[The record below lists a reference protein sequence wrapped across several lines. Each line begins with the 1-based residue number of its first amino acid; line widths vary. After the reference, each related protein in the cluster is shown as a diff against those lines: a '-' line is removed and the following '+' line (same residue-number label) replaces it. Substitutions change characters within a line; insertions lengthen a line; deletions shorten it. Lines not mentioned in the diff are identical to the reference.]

1 MPSRTSCPPDGD
13 CPKPPSTDSPTLVVS
28 LLGPLSVCWDGQPIA
43 ALGSGKLA
51 ALLVYLLLEAGPVRR
66 EMLADLLFPD
76 VTGEAARLSLRQLV
90 FQLRAQLCNATGREF
105 LLADRHSLAFD
116 SHSPHCLSLAQFI
129 APLPL
134 CVGLSTAECSPCLR
148 RLAGQAELYLG
159 RLLDGFAL
167 DGCPDFEDW
176 LQGKR
181 EAMHRHALDLLTRLV
196 DCHEQRGNYRAALV
210 FAQRLVAIEPLSEV
224 GQLRL
229 MRLYA
234 QDHRLDA
241 ALAQYESCRRTLEDQ
256 LGVAPSA
263 ALRAFARQLQ
273 QEGLKLG
280 GDPLSGGAP
289 LADEKRQV
297 TVLYCELRAEEAD
310 EANDPEGLLNLLQT
324 RQSRLAGMVRQ
335 QGGHIVQSYSG
346 GLLAYF
352 GYPQALENAALQAV
366 RAALALAAQSKSQL
380 PLLAVRVGVHSGL
393 VVASPSTGVP
403 DMVGATSRIAIGL
416 REYAR
421 PGEVVVSSATQRRTA
436 GYFRFAETSVC
447 RRQALSKGGAAFRV
461 VAESGARHRLAAA
474 ARLTPFAGRQA
485 ESAALSCAWAQV
497 QGGEFQV
504 RLLCGEAG
512 IGKSRLVDALVHQ
525 VEQESGTVRE
535 LRCFPETRQSPLYP
549 LVALLENLCGFKAG
563 DDCATKLAE
572 LERLLRLRVPQLAA
586 SGLPILA
593 CLLGLAP
600 DDPNAVAGESAE
612 RLYSA
617 GIELFIGLL
626 QASAARQPVLLVIED
641 LHWADASTLDL
652 VSVVIERHA
661 RWPVL
666 MVLTARSDWYEV
678 SGLAWPPRIVLD
690 VPPLATGEI
699 RSMVAA
705 LAPELAPQQV
715 ERLVALAEG
724 VPLFAEELAIMMAH
738 APADEDLP
746 ANLHDLLMA
755 RLDRLGPARPVAQL
769 AATIGREFDLELLG
783 LAGELSP
790 GSLRQATERLLA
802 SGLVREMAD
811 QQLQFKHALVQQ
823 AAYRSQTRAA
833 RQAAHRQVAQAL
845 ERHYSLCGKAHPEL
859 LAQHWGAAGEALR
872 AADYWLRAGQQAAGR
887 FAHREAVAHFE
898 AGLVALLNVAQDPA
912 RDQLEFGLKL
922 GMAQSEQ
929 VVCGYG
935 SSRSAELLHAAGV
948 LAGLGTGNSQALF
961 RVVWGLWEGAGSR
974 TDHGEAV
981 RQARRLLEIAAAVE
995 SSASDLLA
1003 QAHYALGNSLFW
1015 TGEFGE
1021 ARRHLEIALTM
1032 IDPQANPPLRD
1043 CYGCIVVVGIK
1054 VYWSWVCWMQ
1064 GGSEA
1069 AGVASSEVLALA
1081 RDYDDGYSLAFALT
1095 FAATLQRWQGDVAA
1109 SAALAAEGLREAQR
1123 SEAAVFAAAL
1133 TVTLG
1138 WVEVMRG
1145 KPEAIVR
1152 IEEGI
1157 NAIRQ
1162 AMSAVVVSLLAPFA
1176 EALLHLGQA
1185 GKALPI
1191 IDEALEQAAAK
1202 HDRHYLAELHRL
1214 KGVCQQAA
1222 GRCNEAQM
1230 SFELAAELAQ
1240 AQGAV
1245 VFAERVRQC
1254 RLACPA

>member
-1 MPSRTSCPPDGD
+1 MPSRTGRQPPGDGS
-13 CPKPPSTDSPTLVVS
+13 KQASVEAPTLVVS
-28 LLGPLSVCWDGQPIA
+28 LFGPLSVNWGGQPIA

-51 ALLVYLLLEAGPVRR
+51 ALLVYLLLETGAQRR

-76 VTGEAARLSLRQLV
+76 VSGEAARASLRQLV
-90 FQLRAQLCNATGREF
+90 FQLRAQLFSVSGREY
-105 LLADRHSLAFD
+105 LLADRNSLAFD
-116 SHSPHCLSLAQFI
+116 SHSPHGLSLAQFI

-134 CVGLSTAECSPCLR
+134 CVGLSTAECASCLH
-148 RLAGQAELYLG
+148 RLAEQAELYLG
-159 RLLDGFAL
+159 RFLDGFAL

-181 EAMHRHALDLLTRLV
+181 EAMHRHALDLLTRLI
-196 DCHEQRGNYRAALV
+196 DCHEQRGNYRAALA
-210 FAQRLVAIEPLSEV
+210 FAKRLVAIEPLSEV

-234 QDHRLDA
+234 QDRQFDA
-241 ALAQYESCRRTLEDQ
+241 ALAQYERCRRVLEEQ

-263 ALRAFARQLQ
+263 AVRALARQLQ
-273 QEGLKLG
+273 QQGLKLTA
-280 GDPLSGGAP
+280 DPLSGGAS
-289 LADEKRQV
+289 LADERRQV
-297 TVLYCELRAEEAD
+297 TVLYCELRAGEAD
-310 EANDPEGLLNLLQT
+310 EVDDPEDALAVLQA
-324 RQSRLAGMVRQ
+324 RQSRLAGIVRQ
-335 QGGHIVQSYSG
+335 HGGHVVQSYAG

-366 RAALALAAQSKSQL
+366 RAAMALAAQSKSQPPAL
-380 PLLAVRVGVHSGL
+380 TVRVGVHSGL
-393 VVASPSTGVP
+393 VVASPATGVP

-416 REYAR
+416 REYAG

-436 GYFRFAETSVC
+436 GYFRFAEASVR
-447 RRQALSKGGAAFRV
+447 RRQALPKGLGAFRV

-474 ARLTPFAGRQA
+474 TRLTPFAGRQA
-485 ESAALSCAWAQV
+485 ENAALSCAWAQA
-497 QGGEFQV
+497 QSGEFQV

-512 IGKSRLVDALVHQ
+512 IGKSRLVDALVHRVDQ
-525 VEQESGTVRE
+525 GGGIVRE
-535 LRCFPETRQSPLYP
+535 LRCFAETRQSPLYP
-549 LVALLENLCGFKAG
+549 LVALLEALCGFKAG
-563 DDCATKLAE
+563 DGCATKLAE
-572 LERLLRLRVPQLAA
+572 LARLLLLSVPQLAGA
-586 SGLPILA
+586 GLPILA
-593 CLLGLAP
+593 RLLGLESDESCA
-600 DDPNAVAGESAE
+600 ATVEFRESAE
-612 RLYSA
+612 QRHAA

-626 QASAARQPVLLVIED
+626 QASAARQPVLLVVED
-641 LHWADASTLDL
+641 IHWADASTLEL
-652 VSVVIERHA
+652 ISKVIERHA

-666 MVLTARSDWYEV
+666 LVLTARSEWYAV
-678 SGLAWPPRIVLD
+678 CDLAWPSQIVLD
-690 VPPLATGEI
+690 VKPLAAGEI
-699 RSMVAA
+699 RNMVVA
-705 LAPELAPQQV
+705 LAPGLAAQQI
-715 ERLVALAEG
+715 ERLVMLAEG
-724 VPLFAEELAIMMAH
+724 VPLFAEELAVMMAQS
-738 APADEDLP
+738 PADENLP
-746 ANLHDLLMA
+746 VNLHDLLMA

-783 LAGELSP
+783 QAGELSP

-823 AAYRSQTRAA
+823 AAYQSQTRTA
-833 RQAAHRQVAQAL
+833 RQAAHRQVVLAL
-845 ERHYSLCGKAHPEL
+845 ERHDALRGKAHPEL
-859 LAQHWGAAGEALR
+859 LAQHWAAAGEARR

-898 AGLVALLNVAQDPA
+898 AGLLALQDVAHDAAHDRV
-912 RDQLEFGLKL
+912 EFGLRVGL
-922 GMAQSEQ
+922 AQSEQ
-929 VVCGYG
+929 VVSGYG

-948 LAGLGTGNSQALF
+948 LAGLGAGSSQALF

-981 RQARRLLEIAAAVE
+981 RLARRLLEIAAAVE
-995 SSASDLLA
+995 APELLP

-1032 IDPQANPPLRD
+1032 IDPQATPPLRD

-1069 AGVASSEVLALA
+1069 AGVASGEALALA

-1133 TVTLG
+1133 TMTLG

-1162 AMSAVVVSLLAPFA
+1162 AMSAVVVQLLAPFA

-1214 KGVCQQAA
+1214 KGVCLQAA
-1222 GRCNEAQM
+1222 GRQHEART
-1230 SFELAAELAQ
+1230 SFAFALELAQ

-1245 VFAERVRQC
+1245 AFAERAR
-1254 RLACPA
+1254 RGLG